1 MCLIQR
7 RDACANFLKSFLSF
21 ILTFSVFRERKT
33 LKKNILKKTRILH
46 RLILYNIFF
55 KAFLMMRRM
64 WTEDMENIYNAIY
77 EVIIERVNSNFDVKA
92 KLKGE
97 LIKLLDQAH
106 FIAYLRQTCFYED
119 EYNQVMKLLGF
130 TNKRTNKKTI
140 E

>member
-1 MCLIQR
+1 
-7 RDACANFLKSFLSF
+7 
-21 ILTFSVFRERKT
+21 
-33 LKKNILKKTRILH
+33 
-46 RLILYNIFF
+46 
-55 KAFLMMRRM
+55 M